1 MKKFLLF
8 FLFTSIVCNSQQKEY
23 KLNWGEKQIWSA
35 GNFSL
40 EIPSFN
46 TNYFS
51 YDFEESLQF
60 VDYWTI
66 TNPIN
71 EASIV
76 VTNVSYSNISKS
88 ELGDLDINKLPKE
101 LVFSLK
107 NSQSRDKQY
116 AFFSLSPILKSED
129 GTFKKVMSFQ
139 IAYNEASN
147 ANKLAV
153 TSKALGA

>member
-51 YDFEESLQF
+51 YDFEEGLQF
-60 VDYWTI
+60 VDYWPI

-71 EASIV
+71 EASIL
-76 VTNVSYSNISKS
+76 VTNVSYLKISKS
-88 ELGDLDINKLPKE
+88 QLGDLDINKLPNE
-101 LVFSLK
+101 LVLSLK
-107 NSQSRDKQY
+107 ISQSRDKHF
-116 AFFSLSPILKSED
+116 ALFSLSPILKSED
-129 GTFKKVMSFQ
+129 DTFRKVTSFE

-153 TSKALGA
+153 TSKALG